1 MKSYLFSAVIVFSM
15 LVMNIAFADSGNTNH
30 PEYGRSIHEY
40 RTPNVQLIDAQEN
53 EIDFADAVANEEMVI
68 ISFAFTSCT
77 GTCPVITA
85 NLVRAI
91 PELQK
96 TEGSYR
102 IFLISLDPEHD
113 TPARLRTY
121 EQRFGI
127 EDNITLLT
135 GNRNAIHDLLRAYN
149 AVYPGGNRMNHQPL
163 TLVRAGSDAPW
174 IRLEGLVSGSNLAHE
189 VRIAIEQAN
198 QTS

>member
-1 MKSYLFSAVIVFSM
+1 MKSYLFSVVIVFSM
-15 LVMNIAFADSGNTNH
+15 LVMNIVFADSGNTNH
-30 PEYGRSIHEY
+30 SEYGRSIHEY
-40 RTPNVQLIDAQEN
+40 RTPNVQLIDALEN

-68 ISFAFTSCT
+68 ISFVFTSCT

-121 EQRFGI
+121 EERFGI

-135 GNRNAIHDLLRAYN
+135 GDRNAIHDLLRAYN